1 MVKVRVEIDDS
12 QVQAVFKALDLKKQK
27 RVLKQGLKKSANIL
41 VKRARRILAQKVKNT
56 NKPNRWN
63 GRTLKSG
70 IKAWVHSENEA
81 KVNIMG
87 DFRLRIFEVGNFR
100 HSPRMTQ
107 DKKDRNGHFRKSH
120 STGNIDRSKF
130 HFFDTAKTL
139 SEREVFDSLNQN
151 IKLSIQNAILKGKN
165 RYV

>member
-12 QVQAVFKALDLKKQK
+12 QVQAVFKALDLKKQRK
-27 RVLKQGLKKSANIL
+27 ALKAGLKKSANIL
-41 VKRARRILAQKVKNT
+41 VKMARRILAKKVKNT

-70 IKAWVHSENEA
+70 IKAWVHNENEA

-87 DFRLRIFEVGNFR
+87 DFRLRIFEVGNYK
-100 HSPRMTQ
+100 HSPRRTK
-107 DKKDRNGHFRKSH
+107 DKRDRNGHLRKSH
-120 STGNIDRSKF
+120 STGDIDRSKF
-130 HFFDTAKTL
+130 HFFDTAKKL
-139 SEREVFDSLNQN
+139 SEREVFDTLNQN